1 MVGRERLGAM
11 VAGLDRGEQ
20 ADVLLERVLA
30 EAHDASDDMTL
41 CLIRPVAG
49 AVGHPPRVEVLEFDS
64 DDVESGFVAR
74 FIDACGVPA
83 PDQQAAVARAH
94 DAVSS
99 NGLGLLNVTIAGGA
113 GRAVVTAVSHSAA
126 PPAAAV

>member
-1 MVGRERLGAM
+1 
-11 VAGLDRGEQ
+11 
-20 ADVLLERVLA
+20 VLLERVLA

-49 AVGHPPRVEVLEFDS
+49 SVGHPPRVEVLEFDS

-83 PDQQAAVARAH
+83 ADQQVAVVRAH

-99 NGLGLLNVTIAGGA
+99 NGLGLLNVTIADGA

-126 PPAAAV
+126 PPPRRPSSRT